1 MEEHDAELECE
12 LADTHEKV
20 RMGTEQAN
28 AGELIPAD
36 RVFDELRR
44 QHDDTSELGKKEE
57 SN

>member
-1 MEEHDAELECE
+1 MEEHNAELKNE

-20 RMGTEQAN
+20 LIGTAQAN

-44 QHDDTSELGKKEE
+44 QHDDTNELGKKEE